1 MVELDG
7 VFCIKYK
14 PRDSKD
20 VEYGILVD
28 EDKEFFYLAKGG
40 YFNKKYYHYMRISI
54 QEYIDATKNKRE
66 VPGDE
71 RNS

>member
-14 PRDSKD
+14 PKDSSD
-20 VEYGILVD
+20 VSYGILVD

-40 YFNKKYYHYMRISI
+40 YFNKKYYHYMKISPK
-54 QEYIDATKNKRE
+54 EYLDAIENKRQ
-66 VPGDE
+66 VPGNE
-71 RNS
+71 